1 MAEERLQKIL
11 AAAGIASRRKAED
24 LIVAGRVSVNGKTVV
39 ELGSKADLAVD
50 EVKVDGQRLSA
61 PKHFVYFALHKPK
74 NCVTTVFDPEGRETV
89 MKFFKGVRERIYPV
103 GRLDYASE
111 GLLLLTNDGDFAA
124 KLMSPASHVSKTYLV
139 KIKGL
144 LTPEQEEQFRTG
156 IPMHGRRTAP
166 AGLRILKKTQNPWYE
181 VRLIEGRQNQ
191 IRVMFKH
198 FGHLVEKLKR
208 IRIGFLDLGA
218 LKAGVYRTLTNTEV
232 EKFKKLLDTPPE
244 ARPESFPKPEKRIR
258 GAFTERATGYNEKR
272 WAAERKAAFGGEQPD
287 SEDAEETVEPSDERP
302 RPFVKREPP
311 TQQRP
316 HAKSVSG
323 NPRRF
328 EPRPPPAAGEQGR
341 KFSPKP
347 FSKSGPGGQPRGDK
361 QAGEQRPAA
370 GLTPPRKFAKP
381 FSPKPFS
388 KSGPGGRPPAEAPRG
403 EGTGAPSGSPQ
414 RKFSKPFSPRPFSK
428 SGPAGRPPTRAP
440 RGQGAGAPASGSP
453 PRKFSKPF
461 SSRPFSKSGPGGK
474 PGGARPEEKVEILPL
489 RARRRESSRPS
500 LFLRSLSR
508 NPGQAATPEASAPV
522 AAALVG
528 GRVLVHP
535 DLDLTASLAAIAVA
549 VLTEAEADDRSYQ
562 R

>member
-11 AAAGIASRRKAED
+11 AAAGIASRRKAEE

-39 ELGSKADLAVD
+39 ELGSKADLSVD

-218 LKAGVYRTLTNTEV
+218 LKAGVYRTLTSSEV

-244 ARPESFPKPEKRIR
+244 SRPESFPKPEKRASGR
-258 GAFTERATGYNEKR
+258 FTERATGYNEKR
-272 WAAERKAAFGGEQPD
+272 WAAERKAAFGDAQSAPERKDEGRPTTPPVEGGGSPVRRVQPAD
-287 SEDAEETVEPSDERP
+287 QRRQPASDRP
-302 RPFVKREPP
+302 RQIPP
-311 TQQRP
+311 
-316 HAKSVSG
+316 
-323 NPRRF
+323 
-328 EPRPPPAAGEQGR
+328 
-341 KFSPKP
+341 
-347 FSKSGPGGQPRGDK
+347 
-361 QAGEQRPAA
+361 
-370 GLTPPRKFAKP
+370 
-381 FSPKPFS
+381 
-388 KSGPGGRPPAEAPRG
+388 
-403 EGTGAPSGSPQ
+403 
-414 RKFSKPFSPRPFSK
+414 KPFSPRPFAKTGAKPSGASPDRGKPSDAKPGGEGQGRSAAGPQRAQFSPKPFSATPFSK
-428 SGPAGRPPTRAP
+428 SRPGGKPRGDKPSGGRTSAEGRGSSSRGPA
-440 RGQGAGAPASGSP
+440 
-453 PRKFSKPF
+453 PRKFSSK
-461 SSRPFSKSGPGGK
+461 RFSKSGPDRK
-474 PGGARPEEKVEILPL
+474 PGSDRGRGPN
-489 RARRRESSRPS
+489 R
-500 LFLRSLSR
+500 
-508 NPGQAATPEASAPV
+508 G
-522 AAALVG
+522 G
-528 GRVLVHP
+528 GR
-535 DLDLTASLAAIAVA
+535 
-549 VLTEAEADDRSYQ
+549 
-562 R
+562 

>member
-11 AAAGIASRRKAED
+11 AAAGVASRRKAEE

-39 ELGSKADLAVD
+39 ELGSKADLSVD

-74 NCVTTVFDPEGRETV
+74 NCVTTVSDPEGRETV

-181 VRLIEGRQNQ
+181 VQLIEGRQNQ

-218 LKAGVYRTLTNTEV
+218 LKAGVYRTLTSAEV

-244 ARPESFPKPEKRIR
+244 ARPERFPKPEKRSNS
-258 GAFTERATGYNEKR
+258 GFTERATGYNEKR
-272 WAAERKAAFGGEQPD
+272 WAAERKASHGAGQDAVQRKSEDRHTMRPEQDSRPPMKREQP
-287 SEDAEETVEPSDERP
+287 AEQRP
-302 RPFVKREPP
+302 QPFVDR
-311 TQQRP
+311 Q
-316 HAKSVSG
+316 
-323 NPRRF
+323 RRF
-328 EPRPPPAAGEQGR
+328 EPRASSPAENKPR
-341 KFSPKP
+341 NVSP
-347 FSKSGPGGQPRGDK
+347 R
-361 QAGEQRPAA
+361 
-370 GLTPPRKFAKP
+370 P

-388 KSGPGGRPPAEAPRG
+388 KPDSGANPSGGKPRG
-403 EGTGAPSGSPQ
+403 EGRVASSRGPAP
-414 RKFSKPFSPRPFSK
+414 RKFASKPFSPRPFSK
-428 SGPAGRPPTRAP
+428 
-440 RGQGAGAPASGSP
+440 PASGAKPRGGRPSGGRPSGAKPGGEGRGASSP
-453 PRKFSKPF
+453 GPAPRKFSPKPF
-461 SSRPFSKSGPGGK
+461 SRSGPDRKPRGDRGRGPSRGGT
-474 PGGARPEEKVEILPL
+474 R
-489 RARRRESSRPS
+489 
-500 LFLRSLSR
+500 
-508 NPGQAATPEASAPV
+508 
-522 AAALVG
+522 
-528 GRVLVHP
+528 
-535 DLDLTASLAAIAVA
+535 
-549 VLTEAEADDRSYQ
+549 
-562 R
+562 